1 MKIEEDDLIRLFD
14 KDEITLIPEDTWVE
28 IKNRPQKVDVK
39 KATIKIEEEKIKKL
53 RRQIKR
59 LPHRLQKRST
69 GTIENILRFLIFAGF
84 AGFALFALISFPAF
98 YAQLKWYYYTDYLG
112 KSYPQA
118 QPVGS
123 PISHPNPAL
132 KPSPRPSPSPTQ
144 VLSQFISPTPM
155 PTVPTPVPQPAVA
168 KVDGNYIKIDKI
180 AVNAPVMWNVEEVN
194 IFDNLKNGVVH
205 YKGTS
210 LPGDGG
216 NAVLVGHSSNYVWVK
231 SDYNHVFTLLNKL
244 VVGDRIEVRRGT
256 YSYFYDVVSTKVV
269 SPRNVEILNSVD
281 KETLTLLT
289 CWPVGT
295 SLNRLVIEAQLKY
308 TN

>member
-28 IKNRPQKVDVK
+28 IRNRPQKVDVK

-59 LPHRLQKRST
+59 LPHRSQKRST
-69 GTIENILRFLIFAGF
+69 GIIEKILKFLIFAGF

-98 YAQLKWYYYTDYLG
+98 YSQLKWYYYTDYLG

-118 QPVGS
+118 QPVRS
-123 PISHPNPAL
+123 LIPHPNPT
-132 KPSPRPSPSPTQ
+132 SPSPTPS
-144 VLSQFISPTPM
+144 LPQFMSPTPI
-155 PTVPTPVPQPAVA
+155 PTVSALIPQPVVVKAE
-168 KVDGNYIKIDKI
+168 GNYIKIDKI
-180 AVNAPVMWNVEEVN
+180 SVNAPVLWNVEEAN
-194 IFDNLKNGVVH
+194 IINDLKNGVVH

-216 NAVLVGHSSNYVWVK
+216 NAVLVGHSSNYIWVK
-231 SDYNHVFTLLNKL
+231 SDYSQVFTLLNKL

-256 YSYFYDVVSTKVV
+256 ISHFYDVVSTKVV

-295 SLNRLVIEAQLKY
+295 SLNRLVVEAQLKY
-308 TN
+308 SN